1 MIQTETVLKSHSW
14 YCTTGV
20 QCIFCPK
27 ALFSRNVK
35 QDFSVQQPEYSGM
48 GFFIFS
54 SYSAEIWLSHENV
67 SQHCW
72 ELLHRAKERWSLH
85 YTTPLNPRWIIVYS
99 FHYKALL
106 HPATEINLI
115 FSSEVKV
122 ALNEITSS
130 AREKSLE
137 NTFTGTLRKS
147 KIWHQA
153 ATSIGMKPRWQVS
166 VCFFFTDHKKK
177 IKIRKS
183 EVPAR
188 AKSGSFDSRTST
200 KFPPWQMI
208 HLVDGR
214 P

>member
-1 MIQTETVLKSHSW
+1 M
-14 YCTTGV
+14 GV

-35 QDFSVQQPEYSGM
+35 QDFSVQEPEYSRM

-67 SQHCW
+67 SQYCW

-85 YTTPLNPRWIIVYS
+85 YTTPLNPRRITVYS

-130 AREKSLE
+130 AREK
-137 NTFTGTLRKS
+137 
-147 KIWHQA
+147 
-153 ATSIGMKPRWQVS
+153 KPREYIYRRFAQEQNMASGSYNNWDEAKMTGVS
-166 VCFFFTDHKKK
+166 VLFLHW
-177 IKIRKS
+177 
-183 EVPAR
+183 
-188 AKSGSFDSRTST
+188 
-200 KFPPWQMI
+200 PWEEDRDQKVWGPCQNQVWF
-208 HLVDGR
+208 LW
-214 P
+214 

>member
-1 MIQTETVLKSHSW
+1 M
-14 YCTTGV
+14 GV

-35 QDFSVQQPEYSGM
+35 QGFSVQEPTEYSGM

-67 SQHCW
+67 SRYCW
-72 ELLHRAKERWSLH
+72 ELLHRAREKWRLH
-85 YTTPLNPRWIIVYS
+85 YTTPLIPHWITVYS
-99 FHYKALL
+99 FCYKALL

-130 AREKSLE
+130 AWGKSLE
-137 NTFTGTLRKS
+137 NTFTGTLCKS
-147 KIWHQA
+147 KIWYRA

-166 VCFFFTDHKKK
+166 ECFFFTDHEKKTE
-177 IKIRKS
+177 IRKS

-188 AKSGSFDSRTST
+188 AGSGSFGSRTST
-200 KFPPWQMI
+200 KFPIRQMT
-208 HLVDGR
+208 HLVDWR